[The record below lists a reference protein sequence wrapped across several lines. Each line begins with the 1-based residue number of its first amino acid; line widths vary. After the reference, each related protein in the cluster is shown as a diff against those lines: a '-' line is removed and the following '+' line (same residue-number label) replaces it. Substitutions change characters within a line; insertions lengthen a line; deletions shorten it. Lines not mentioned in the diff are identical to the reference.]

1 MSKVLAIVAVAALA
15 ICGSNSAFAAGDHGG
30 GGHGGGSHFG
40 GDHGGGGHF
49 GGGHGGGFGGG
60 GFVGPGIGFDSS
72 PSYYDYGYGSDA
84 GCYQVQR
91 VWTGRRWRMRQ
102 VQVC

>member
-1 MSKVLAIVAVAALA
+1 MRKVLAILTVTALA
-15 ICGSNSAFAAGDHGG
+15 IFGGSSAFAAGH
-30 GGHGGGSHFG
+30 GGHG
-40 GDHGGGGHF
+40 GGGGHF

-60 GFVGPGIGFDSS
+60 GFVGPGIGFGIA
-72 PSYYDYGYGSDA
+72 PGYYDYGYGSDP

-91 VWTGRRWRMRQ
+91 VWTGRRWQMRQ